1 MNSKS
6 WITGKVWVSF
16 VLLLCLVMVPNVYAT
31 ALQNGQYKVTGVV
44 KDQIGESVI
53 GASILEKGAGN
64 GVVTDMDGK
73 FSLSVQPNA
82 TLVIS
87 FIGYASQE
95 FVINRNNMSLNV
107 VLKED
112 TELLDEVVVVGY
124 GVQKKENLTGS
135 VASVNFKDVAS
146 MPVANTANMLQG
158 RLPGVMLTGNG
169 AQAGHDNPEIRVRG
183 IGTLNNSN
191 PMVLID
197 GIESSVSQISQLPS
211 EDIESVSVL
220 KDAASASIYGVRAAN
235 GVILVTTK
243 RGAEQKPSISY
254 SGSVA
259 LQQATVLPDYVNSY
273 EWAKMYN
280 ECHPST
286 AYTDDML
293 KKLKDGSDPD
303 HFANTDWVDEMFRT
317 ASMHQHHLSVSGG
330 SKDVHY
336 MISTQYFNQE
346 GILRNTA
353 NQRFNFRSN
362 LDAKLGIVKFG
373 LNLSGSR
380 QNIDE
385 PNTSVT
391 GEGLMRYLTWFTR
404 PTVPAKYSNGNYG
417 YIDGNPNISQS
428 VAKNPLF
435 ALNNGYKDNKHY
447 RFDGNFF
454 GEVDLM
460 KGLKFR
466 SSLAYKYYMNDI
478 TTFNP
483 REMARYNAEGEEI
496 APAGT
501 QNSLSDYHYLSTSY
515 TNENIMTYANNIG
528 LHEFNVLLG
537 HSIQESRWDS
547 NTSGKQGFPT
557 DNIFELDGGSQN
569 DSASGSAEEVALQS
583 FFGRIN
589 YNYGGRYLF
598 EMNVT
603 PRRLF
608 TYVQGKSIRN
618 LPFVLRSLVNL
629 EREVHGKREILEFF
643 ETACQLG

>member
-483 REMARYNAEGEEI
+483 REMARGR
-496 APAGT
+496 
-501 QNSLSDYHYLSTSY
+501 NSS
-515 TNENIMTYANNIG
+515 
-528 LHEFNVLLG
+528 
-537 HSIQESRWDS
+537 
-547 NTSGKQGFPT
+547 
-557 DNIFELDGGSQN
+557 
-569 DSASGSAEEVALQS
+569 
-583 FFGRIN
+583 
-589 YNYGGRYLF
+589 GRY
-598 EMNVT
+598 
-603 PRRLF
+603 
-608 TYVQGKSIRN
+608 S
-618 LPFVLRSLVNL
+618 
-629 EREVHGKREILEFF
+629 EFF
-643 ETACQLG
+643 VRLPLSVNELYQRKYYDLCE